1 MIDQVETV
9 VLEGLRLVSL
19 FFDVFGVVVIAVGIL
34 WATFIVL
41 RNRRLDYER
50 YRLRVG
56 HSLLLGLE
64 ILIAADIIRTIA
76 AELSFQTLGALAI
89 LVLIRTFLSW
99 ALEVE
104 LEGMWPWERNEMKR
118 EKRGDGPE

>member
-1 MIDQVETV
+1 MIQEVETI

-34 WATFIVL
+34 WATAAVL
-41 RNRRLDYER
+41 RSRRIAYER
-50 YRLRVG
+50 YRTRVG
-56 HSLLLGLE
+56 RSLLLGLE

-76 AELSFQTLGALAI
+76 AELSFRTLGALAV

-104 LEGMWPWERNEMKR
+104 LEGMWPWKRYEMQKG
-118 EKRGDGPE
+118 GDRS